1 MVMKS
6 KIFVITI
13 VHISYVTPLPAAYV
27 SETRH
32 WQQMADTMAPAFP
45 GNPCVAINPGCSSDP
60 YGN

>member
-1 MVMKS
+1 MVLKS

-13 VHISYVTPLPAAYV
+13 VHISYVTQLPAAYV

-32 WQQMADTMAPAFP
+32 WQHMADMMAPELPRNFH
-45 GNPCVAINPGCSSDP
+45 VAINPGCSSDP